1 MNALISLGLV
11 PFAALAGTSFD
22 MTARDLAHP
31 GAAPYVSRHFVQNGQ
46 SRIDMADGVIAL
58 FKDQSIITLDPKTH
72 SARIN
77 REATRDRTLA
87 RMAAEV
93 DALRQ
98 KAATLPADQRAK
110 MEQSTTFLQNFQSE
124 TYRTIP
130 REYSVTPRS
139 EVVDGHEC
147 RIWMETE
154 KGAKRLEL
162 CVVRFDAIPGADDIL
177 AGMKTLSEYPAFGSL
192 MALGVQFGY
201 GEWWSGIARLEGL
214 PILVREFEQGHPT
227 SEVAITNVRPGVP
240 VGALL
245 DIPKDYQQLGGSQ
258 GAPTQP

>member
-22 MTARDLAHP
+22 MTARDMAHP

-72 SARIN
+72 TVRIN
-77 REATRDRTLA
+77 NEATRDRTLA
-87 RMAAEV
+87 RMAAQV

-98 KAATLPADQRAK
+98 KAAALPAEQRAN
-110 MEQSTTFLQNFQSE
+110 MEQVTTFLQN

-130 REYSVTPRS
+130 REYTATPRS

-147 RIWMETE
+147 RIWTETE
-154 KGAKRLEL
+154 QGAKRLEL
-162 CVVRFDAIPGADDIL
+162 CVARFGEIPGGDDIL
-177 AGMKTLSEYPAFGSL
+177 AGMKSLSEYPAFGSL

-214 PILVREFEQGHPT
+214 PILVREFEQGQLR
-227 SEVAITNVRPGVP
+227 SEFAITNVHPGVP

-245 DIPKDYQQLGGSQ
+245 DIPKDYQQRGGSQ
-258 GAPTQP
+258 GTPTQP